1 MVPGIRLAGGDDND
15 QVRVATPGA
24 AIAAGADWIVVA
36 RTVTAADD
44 PEAAAATAA
53 AEVAAVLDGS

>member
-1 MVPGIRLAGGDDND
+1 MVPGIRLAGGDGND

-36 RTVTAADD
+36 RAVTAAGD

-53 AEVAAVLDGS
+53 AEVAAVLGAS